1 MAVAVRVVDLMG
13 AYFVVYVRERDAPL
27 LLLRLPWFG
36 YGFTIFPQGLIA
48 IDF

>member
-13 AYFVVYVRERDAPL
+13 AYFGLYARERDAPL
-27 LLLRLPWFG
+27 LLLRLPWFA
-36 YGFTIFPQGLIA
+36 YAFTIFPQSFTA